1 MPTKPGKILVPVLL
15 AYAAFLLTWGIG
27 QAFERWLGENGVFIQ
42 LTFFMVV
49 YIALTGIALPLAL
62 ARRLSFPLHL
72 SASRW
77 RSLGGLGVFGL
88 VSILGIFFSDALPL
102 LAANPPSL
110 EGVFKYLLLFV
121 PMSLGICLQCFFLIP
136 RSLEAVLP
144 ERRWTPLVVIG
155 ASVIAI
161 GLGFWVDQLFVTTD
175 LALIQMYLA
184 LFFGL
189 GAFLTRS
196 LPLTFG
202 FYVVTLLVNTLS
214 EGKYYTYPWAALVI
228 GFLAAGLAVVAN
240 LFIKKGAIK

>member
-1 MPTKPGKILVPVLL
+1 MQTQSSKILVPVLL
-15 AYAAFLLTWGIG
+15 AYAAFLLSWGIG
-27 QAFERWLGENGVFIQ
+27 QAFDLWPGEGGGFIQ

-49 YIALTGIALPLAL
+49 YIALTGIALPLGL
-62 ARRLSFPLHL
+62 ARRFGFPLHL
-72 SASRW
+72 SASRG
-77 RSLGGLGVFGL
+77 RTLGGLGVFGL

-110 EGVFKYLLLFV
+110 AGVFKYLLLFV

-144 ERRWTPLVVIG
+144 EQRWTPLVVIG
-155 ASVIAI
+155 ASVLAV

-196 LPLTFG
+196 LPLTYG
-202 FYVVTLLVNTLS
+202 FYVVTMLVNTLS
-214 EGKYYTYPWAALVI
+214 EGKYYIFPWSALVI
-228 GFLAAGLAVVAN
+228 GFLAAGLAVGAH
-240 LFIKKGAIK
+240 LFYTRRIK